1 MKENLCIF
9 EVLVLRDFLSAVK
22 STCVRNYRADNLTY
36 VSALFWKFLKSIVLF
51 IISFSILHFT
61 ALLCAK

>member
-22 STCVRNYRADNLTY
+22 STCVRADNLTY

>member
-22 STCVRNYRADNLTY
+22 STCVRKYRADNLTCFCAVLE
-36 VSALFWKFLKSIVLF
+36 VSEVYRIVYYFVFHPALYGPPM
-51 IISFSILHFT
+51 
-61 ALLCAK
+61 C